1 MNIVYLIG
9 LALAF
14 FFTIFGIVVGFDM
27 NALQFTF
34 TPGNLPNFIDLS
46 SVLIV
51 FGGTLAVVIACYPK
65 LAKSFPKHFKIML
78 RANAFDPQT
87 YVDQLTELAQIA
99 RKNGL
104 LALEEK
110 ARDQADPFFQQ
121 AIMLIVDAN
130 DPDRVRSILENDIE
144 QTSARHMEVVAMYER
159 GSNAA
164 PAFGMIGTLIGL
176 INMLKDLDGADM
188 SSLGPNMAVA
198 LVTTFYGS
206 LLAHVVF
213 NPIAAN
219 LTARDEEEILCR
231 QIIVEGIMAIQSGE
245 NPKFLRERLMTFM
258 NQQLREGEG
267 GGSGS
272 GGGAQKRGRGRGRKK

>member
-9 LALAF
+9 LLLAIF
-14 FFTIFGIVVGFDM
+14 FVFFGISVNMDGLIPSLALENLKNFFDI
-27 NALQFTF
+27 
-34 TPGNLPNFIDLS
+34 PSI
-46 SVLIV
+46 LIV
-51 FGGTLAVVIACYPK
+51 IGGTIAVVVACYPK
-65 LAKSFPKHFKIML
+65 LAKSFPKHIKIML
-78 RANAFDPQT
+78 RAQAFDPTT

-110 ARDQADPFFQQ
+110 ANEQADPFFKQ

-144 QTSARHMEVVAMYER
+144 QTSARHQEVVAMYER

-176 INMLKDLDGADM
+176 INMLKSLDGANM
-188 SSLGPNMAVA
+188 NSLGPSMSVA

-206 LLAHVVF
+206 ILAHVIF

-258 NQQLREGEG
+258 NQKEREDGGISNLG
-267 GGSGS
+267 GG
-272 GGGAQKRGRGRGRKK
+272 KETPKRGRKKRK